1 MISVIASMAGRFILA
16 PLASLWRW
24 LTAEPIRLAFFALI
38 ALCAFI
44 AWRLASVDGDRDKW
58 RNLAK
63 QYEAASKI
71 VKDADDIADAEALVV
86 AAETKGS
93 IDAQNDAA
101 NDAARNNPSDPLG
114 AAFGE
119 LRRENRGGGNQAPR

>member
-1 MISVIASMAGRFILA
+1 MTFLLSLVGCNILA
-16 PLASLWRW
+16 PVLPSG
-24 LTAEPIRLAFFALI
+24 AFRSAILPMMAFAVLLL
-38 ALCAFI
+38 LCALL

-86 AAETKGS
+86 AAETKGN